1 MSSYISSGSSA
12 EQGTTQPVMLNKSFS
27 TAGNALQ
34 SAGSFIP
41 PVAAVSK
48 RVARKQCELVSNR
61 VNSQEGTDLNAVIRC
76 SCKII

>member
-12 EQGTTQPVMLNKSFS
+12 EQGTAQPVMLSKSFS

-34 SAGSFIP
+34 SAECFIP
-41 PVAAVSK
+41 PVAALSK
-48 RVARKQCELVSNR
+48 KVARQQCELISNQ

-76 SCKII
+76 TCKII